1 MKYINKKYLMM
12 SVLVSVLAACG
23 SGGGGGSTSTA
34 TTASK
39 IENESISSSTPDI
52 NLDTINTA
60 TTTTTTTNNNN
71 NNINTNPIPDMNT
84 NMENNTNK
92 NDENIEENIEENTD
106 LITIDNNKTV
116 GHVATEGNTVIN
128 EKDGKIELK
137 IGETSAM
144 EAYGPGAK
152 AINKG
157 TIIGTASNS
166 SEALYLMF
174 GKDGAELENYGTISG
189 KGSVITGMFG
199 VSKDGEKVRVINNGD
214 IKLEGDRATN
224 LEYSSL
230 VGIYG
235 VKSRKDDSNQDED
248 LTLINNGTITIDNPD
263 GYLLNPD
270 KYVEIIGMEGSVL
283 NSDSKNNRI
292 ENNGTITVRGKNAE
306 GIHAYGNITAINKG
320 TINAT
325 GEGAVGM
332 YALQGAT
339 AINDIDGVINVNGL
353 NSYGM
358 IARLDNATI
367 INRGKIVLGS
377 DSALIT
383 GMYADGEGNS
393 IINEGEIIFSGR
405 EDDVRAILASGGAT
419 YINTGKIIS
428 DGKIFLT
435 TDEASKFIV
444 GKQADGK
451 FSRVRSKRSIAIDGD
466 IKLSSD
472 LIEGSKDEIVLE
484 NIFEAPEIK
493 FDNENKKEAVSLF
506 YDSSFKRNDMGNI
519 DGVLSKNENTITEYS
534 LEKYLSLAEAM
545 DSYIDEDEYKN
556 LSKDSKSIINAFLKQ
571 EKLTDVQK
579 LLKDISGE
587 IYANLPR
594 QIFDIQEEFKTQDIK
609 LIDSLNEYDFNF
621 NFFGSRR
628 NIDSK
633 NDISGY
639 KTTAEGIVGTKKFG
653 NDVFGT
659 IGYQNSNL
667 KYKED
672 SKGSI
677 QSIHTGVYK
686 KLTLNGFNI
695 RLGLDGEYNFHET
708 NRKIESFGRTAK
720 SKFNSYS
727 VGTNGEI
734 SKQFGDSL
742 YIKPMLG
749 LNIGYGKYKTF
760 TEENAQDLNLTIDG
774 ENYMSI
780 LPNVGIKIGKKFQ
793 ELELYSNAIYSYEL
807 GNLNKKQKMSL
818 FGNKAAYKLKND
830 SLEQENL
837 ILNVGIIGN
846 VKAFSLSLEVGKEFG
861 KRDNNYVTAGLGY
874 KF

>member
-34 TTASK
+34 TTVSK

-52 NLDTINTA
+52 NSKTMD
-60 TTTTTTTNNNN
+60 
-71 NNINTNPIPDMNT
+71 NTNSNT
-84 NMENNTNK
+84 SIEK
-92 NDENIEENIEENTD
+92 EENITPPSLEREPSKENIG
-106 LITIDNNKTV
+106 LITIDNNRQF
-116 GHVATEGNTVIN
+116 GLVAIEENTVIN
-128 EKDGKIELK
+128 EKTGRIEIK
-137 IGETSAM
+137 TSDSSAM
-144 EAYGPGAK
+144 EAYGPNAK

-157 TIIGTASNS
+157 IIVGMASNNS
-166 SEALYLMF
+166 DMTYLMF
-174 GKDGAELENYGTISG
+174 GKDGAQLENSGTITG
-189 KGSVITGMFG
+189 TGSIMTGMFIR
-199 VSKDGEKVRVINNGD
+199 STNGEKVNITNKGD
-214 IKLEGDRATN
+214 IKLIGDRVVG
-224 LEYSSL
+224 LDYSSL
-230 VGIYG
+230 VGMKGIKE
-235 VKSRKDDSNQDED
+235 VKNPENDED
-248 LTLINNGTITIDNPD
+248 MNIINIGTITIENPD

-270 KYVEIIGMEGSVL
+270 KYVEVIGMEGYVF
-283 NSDSKNNRI
+283 NSSSKNNRM
-292 ENNGTITVRGKNAE
+292 ENSGTITVKGKSAI
-306 GIHAYGNITAINKG
+306 GMKAYGNIIAVNKG

-393 IINEGEIIFSGR
+393 IINEGEIIFSGK
-405 EDDVRAILASGGAT
+405 EDSVRAILANNGAT

-428 DGKIFLT
+428 DGKISLT

-472 LIEGSKDEIVLE
+472 LIEGSKDKIVLE

-493 FDNENKKEAVSLF
+493 FDNENKVEAVSLF

-519 DGVLSKNENTITEYS
+519 DGVLSKNENTIAEYS
-534 LEKYLSLAEAM
+534 LEKYSDLAEAM

-556 LSKDSKSIINAFLKQ
+556 LSKDSKNIINTFLKQ

-579 LLKDISGE
+579 LLKNISGE

-628 NIDSK
+628 SIDSK